1 MNMNPESG
9 VCGGSSAPGQSEMPY
24 ATVHLLGAD
33 RDIHYRIL
41 SVGPGSGWEHE
52 WYFTDNNDKAVL
64 VCLTGEE
71 EEHIN
76 AAINR
81 AEGNSY

>member
-1 MNMNPESG
+1 MNP
-9 VCGGSSAPGQSEMPY
+9 VAGGFGGPSAPKQSEMPY
-24 ATVHLLGAD
+24 ATVHLRGAD

-52 WYFTDNNDKAVL
+52 WYFTDNNDKPAL

-71 EEHIN
+71 EEQIN

-81 AEGNSY
+81 AEGNCH